1 MKKKTNFWSLVR
13 NYYKTIHVSNWL
25 LAIGFYV
32 FGSVYSLY
40 LGFRID
46 LSTLITGI
54 FIVLFYLLG
63 MEFLNLLF
71 LDDGKVERSLNSDFG
86 DQNYSLNFFLL
97 SAALIGSGMVLSF
110 LQLDEPLSRYI
121 STGIVLTILLYT
133 VKPIRLIYSGYGEI
147 LQTFL
152 LAFLLPAFGY
162 SIQTGG
168 NLHPTL
174 VYICLPLFFVV
185 LAHLYISENRSL
197 SSDIQKYRTTAVMRF
212 GSELTLRIAMYLI
225 AFSYVFILLLG
236 MNKLPWRFVVRWYV
250 SIPLAVYLIWH
261 LNKIYNGEKPNW
273 TLVSF
278 LSNALVWLNLF
289 LMVYAFLFLS
299 F

>member
-1 MKKKTNFWSLVR
+1 MR
-13 NYYKTIHVSNWL
+13 NTYKDFHVSNWL
-25 LAIGFYV
+25 LAIGFFV

-40 LGFRID
+40 LGYRID
-46 LSTLITGI
+46 LSSLITGV
-54 FIVLFYLLG
+54 FIILFYLLG

-71 LDDGKVERSLNSDFG
+71 LDDGKIERSLSSEFG
-86 DQNYSLNFFLL
+86 SQNYSLNFFLL
-97 SAALIGSGMVLSF
+97 SAALIGTGMVLSF
-110 LQLDEPLSRYI
+110 LQLHDSLSLYI
-121 STGIVLTILLYT
+121 STGIVLINLLYT
-133 VKPIRLIYSGYGEI
+133 VKPMRLIYSGYGEI

-152 LAFLLPAFGY
+152 LTFLFPAFGY

-168 NLHPTL
+168 NMHPNL

-212 GSELTLRIAMYLI
+212 GSDLTLRIAMYLI

-236 MNKLPWRFVVRWYV
+236 LNRLPWRFVVRWYV

-273 TLVSF
+273 TVVNF
-278 LSNALVWLNLF
+278 LSNALVWLNLL
-289 LMVYAFLFLS
+289 LMAYAFLFLS